1 MQKQQAVFEKIT
13 PAGVSRQPFN
23 TNPQKHDTMA
33 QKRRGLFLLGIN
45 PFFIKFILL
54 IGIVMAAQW
63 ACDGYKPKK
72 KEEPGK
78 KEAEPYKKYN
88 YLVNSYEPT
97 AKSDYCWVYNYKSSR
112 AEELPMT
119 GGESGYGGFKFEEEG
134 AYITFNIGGGYET
147 LTFTMGHARQWSDN
161 TGIVT
166 VRADGKKILDEK
178 VRDYEPPRQYSLNV
192 KGVNELTF
200 AITSNYIKVVVA
212 DAILWREGEKPVD
225 VRPKHEP
232 ITTPIELVK
241 DLRPYHKST
250 WMKEI
255 NKEEGDSIKING
267 QTFNYGLIGN
277 MEMALI
283 GTNEGKAYFNLR
295 KQFKK
300 LTFTTGCRDDLKG
313 QGGSGW
319 VTVKADGK
327 TLEEIEIKEGDI
339 AKQVILDI
347 TGCESLSFHTEQING
362 ESFAGITQIMVYP
375 DEKDVPQELS
385 DNRLLPPCPRLKEL
399 PNACKLISSIPPY
412 RLVGSV
418 DKQLYDNSSEHLTFS
433 MGGYKFS
440 EGIILY
446 QKAWLLNDNLSA
458 SATFD
463 LGNEFDYVGFTTGYV
478 GKSWNMNDDLLMVY
492 ADDEL
497 VYSTPLIATYPNK
510 QHIVPIK
517 KCRSLRFANKGCGR
531 MDVAAFGIG
540 DIVVYRGEPVENN
553 LFEREKPQCPHT
565 AELIDLGLPYIHYV
579 SIMENHKDEILHD
592 GSTKKRYFELNGERI
607 YKGFMLQTST
617 HFSLDFGVLGDKGQD
632 AAAGSILGAA
642 ALGASF
648 VASGVAVGGVAIGT
662 TVAPLGAFLMLA
674 AGGEA
679 VENSL
684 AAFNTYKEYNS
695 VTFKVGCLPQAGVK
709 SEEPERLMIGADH
722 NVMANIALYENM
734 EPMEFTVPI
743 DGCEQLIF
751 WLANSGGNSAKYLI
765 YDIVVTKDKLP
776 LNIPEAARMPLPEV
790 SAE

>member
-1 MQKQQAVFEKIT
+1 
-13 PAGVSRQPFN
+13 
-23 TNPQKHDTMA
+23 MA
-33 QKRRGLFLLGIN
+33 QKRKGHYLLSIH
-45 PFFIKFILL
+45 PLYIYALIILVIMVL
-54 IGIVMAAQW
+54 SQMTCG
-63 ACDGYKPKK
+63 GGKSKK
-72 KEEPGK
+72 KDSTEK
-78 KEAEPYKKYN
+78 KVELYQKYT
-88 YLVNSYEPT
+88 YLVNKYEPT
-97 AKSDYCWVYNYKSSR
+97 AKSDYCWVYKYQSTR
-112 AEELPMT
+112 AEELKMT
-119 GGESGYGGFKFEEEG
+119 GGESGYGGFQFEEEG
-134 AYITFNIGGGYET
+134 AYITFDIGGEYET
-147 LTFTMGHARQWSDN
+147 LTFTMGHAQRWTDN

-178 VRDYEPPRQYSLNV
+178 VRDYEPPRQFSLNV
-192 KGVNELTF
+192 KGVKELTF

-212 DAILWREGEKPVD
+212 DAILWKKGEKPVD
-225 VRPKHEP
+225 VRPTHEP

-241 DLRPYHKST
+241 DLPPYHKST

-255 NKEEGDSIKING
+255 NIEEGNSIKING
-267 QTFNYGLIGN
+267 QRFDYGLLGN

-283 GTNEGKAYFNLR
+283 GTYDGNAYFNLR
-295 KQFKK
+295 KQFKR
-300 LTFTTGCRDDLKG
+300 LTFTTGCRDDLTG
-313 QGGSGW
+313 QSGSGW

-327 TLEEIEIKEGDI
+327 TIEEIEIKEGDI
-339 AKQVILDI
+339 AKQVSLNI
-347 TGCESLSFHTEQING
+347 TDCEYLSFHTEQIQG

-375 DEKDVPQELS
+375 DEKDVPRELKES
-385 DNRLLPPCPRLKEL
+385 RPLPPPPHLKEL
-399 PNACKLISSIPPY
+399 PDACKLISSIPPY
-412 RLVGSV
+412 QLVGSV
-418 DKQLYDNSSEHLTFS
+418 DKQIYDNSSEYLTFS

-463 LGNEFDYVGFTTGYV
+463 VGNEFDYVSFTTGYV

-497 VYSTPLIATYPNK
+497 VYTTPLIATYPNR
-510 QHIVPIK
+510 HHVVPIK
-517 KCRSLRFANKGCGR
+517 KCRTLRFANKGCGR

-553 LFEREKPQCPHT
+553 LFAREEPDCPHT
-565 AELIDLGLPYIHYV
+565 TELIDLGLPYIHYV
-579 SIMENHKDEILHD
+579 SIMEDHKDEILYD

-607 YKGFMLQTST
+607 YKGFILQTST
-617 HFSLDFGVLGDKGQD
+617 HFSLDFGVLGEKGDD
-632 AAAGSILGAA
+632 ALGAGILGAA

-695 VTFKVGCLPQAGVK
+695 VTFKVGCIPNAGKK
-709 SEEPERLMIGADH
+709 SEKPEHLMIGADH
-722 NVMANIALYENM
+722 NVMANIALYETM

-743 DGCEQLIF
+743 NECEQLIF
-751 WLANSGGNSAKYLI
+751 WLANTGGNSAKYLI

-776 LNIPEAARMPLPEV
+776 LKIPEAAQISLSELP
-790 SAE
+790 AE

>member
-1 MQKQQAVFEKIT
+1 
-13 PAGVSRQPFN
+13 
-23 TNPQKHDTMA
+23 MA
-33 QKRRGLFLLGIN
+33 QKRKGLYLLSIH
-45 PFFIKFILL
+45 PLYAYALIILVIMVL
-54 IGIVMAAQW
+54 SQMTCAGN
-63 ACDGYKPKK
+63 KSKK
-72 KEEPGK
+72 KDSVK
-78 KEAEPYKKYN
+78 KKVELYQKHT
-88 YLVNSYEPT
+88 YLVNKYEPT
-97 AKSDYCWVYNYKSSR
+97 TKSDYCWIYKYQSSR
-112 AEELPMT
+112 AEELAMT
-119 GGESGYGGFKFEEEG
+119 GGEIGYGGFKFEEEG
-134 AYITFNIGGGYET
+134 AHITFNIGGEYET

-200 AITSNYIKVVVA
+200 AITSNYIKVIVA
-212 DAILWREGEKPVD
+212 DAILWKEGEEPVD
-225 VRPKHEP
+225 VRPKPEP

-241 DLRPYHKST
+241 DLPPYHKST

-255 NKEEGDSIKING
+255 NKEEGKSIKING
-267 QTFNYGLIGN
+267 QTFDYGLLGN

-283 GTNEGKAYFNLR
+283 GAYDGKAYFNLR

-300 LTFTTGCRDDLKG
+300 LTFTTGCLDDLTG

-327 TLEEIEIKEGDI
+327 TIEEIEIKEGDI
-339 AKQVILDI
+339 AKQVTLDI
-347 TGCESLSFHTEQING
+347 TGCEYLSFHTEQIHG

-375 DEKDVPQELS
+375 DEKDVPQELKES
-385 DNRLLPPCPRLKEL
+385 RALPPNPCLKEL
-399 PNACKLISSIPPY
+399 PDACKLISSIAPY
-412 RLVGSV
+412 QLVGSV
-418 DKQLYDNSSEHLTFS
+418 DKQIYDNSSEYLTFS

-463 LGNEFDYVGFTTGYV
+463 VGNEFDYISFTTGYV

-497 VYSTPLIATYPNK
+497 VYTTPLIATYPNR
-510 QHIVPIK
+510 HHVVPIK
-517 KCRSLRFANKGCGR
+517 KCRTLRFANKGCGR

-540 DIVVYRGEPVENN
+540 DIVIYRGEPVEND
-553 LFEREKPQCPHT
+553 LFAREKPDCPHT
-565 AELIDLGLPYIHYV
+565 TELIDLGLPYIHYV
-579 SIMENHKDEILHD
+579 SIMEDHKDKILYD

-607 YKGFMLQTST
+607 YKGFILQTST
-617 HFSLDFGVLGDKGQD
+617 HFSLDFGVLGEKED
-632 AAAGSILGAA
+632 ALGAGILGAA

-648 VASGVAVGGVAIGT
+648 VASGIAVGGVAIGT
-662 TVAPLGAFLMLA
+662 TVAPLGALLMLA

-695 VTFKVGCLPQAGVK
+695 VTFKVGCLPKDGKK
-709 SEEPERLMIGADH
+709 SDEPEHLMIGADH
-722 NVMANIALYENM
+722 NVMANIALYETM

-743 DGCEQLIF
+743 NGCEQLIF
-751 WLANSGGNSAKYLI
+751 WLANTRGNSAKYLI
-765 YDIVVTKDKLP
+765 YDIVLTKDKLP
-776 LNIPEAARMPLPEV
+776 LNIPEAAQMSLPEV
-790 SAE
+790 PAK